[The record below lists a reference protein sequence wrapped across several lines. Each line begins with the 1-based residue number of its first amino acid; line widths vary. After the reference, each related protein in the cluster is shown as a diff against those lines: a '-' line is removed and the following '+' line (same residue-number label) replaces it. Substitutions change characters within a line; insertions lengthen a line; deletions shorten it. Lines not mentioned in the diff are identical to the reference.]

1 MYASLH
7 FDRILTCFC
16 AVDISRNKYATQSHT
31 AVGTAYSARD
41 AVDRDVT
48 TCMRTDDIGLNSS
61 NKEVWWKVDLGKR
74 YSIHRVSIMFKNYE
88 GKGFF
93 FLKLHKCFVHIF

>member
-7 FDRILTCFC
+7 FDMILIFFC

-31 AVGTAYSARD
+31 AVGPAYIARN

-48 TCMRTDDIGLNSS
+48 TCMRTEDIGLNSS

-88 GKGFF
+88 GKGIFF
-93 FLKLHKCFVHIF
+93 FKSYTNF